1 MDSSIE
7 NMLDYELNDFWNSKS
22 KLDDVIPDCNLS
34 FTITNEDALIPTINE
49 IALTSQYENN
59 IELPLESPQNAF
71 IHQFNQSF
79 TEMECENRDNK
90 PN

>member
-59 IELPLESPQNAF
+59 IELPLESPQNAY
-71 IHQFNQSF
+71 IQQFNQSF